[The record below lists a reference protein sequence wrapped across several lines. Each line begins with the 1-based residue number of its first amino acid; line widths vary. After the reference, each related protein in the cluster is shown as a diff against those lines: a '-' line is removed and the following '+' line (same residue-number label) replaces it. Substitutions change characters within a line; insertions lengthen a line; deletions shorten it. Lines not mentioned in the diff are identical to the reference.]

1 MANNL
6 GEAIAFADY
15 MQTFSAPMGIGS
27 GPGLMAHTSDGLF
40 FRLALGT
47 DSDWFVESA
56 IRPVILFFLMC
67 PPPFFCFDSFFGAIL
82 VQEKELV
89 GELLGWIFP
98 QWRMVWLRVFVLIF
112 CAVLLIDEMEGS
124 L

>member
-40 FRLALGT
+40 FRLPLGT

-67 PPPFFCFDSFFGAIL
+67 PPPFFCFDSFLGGDFSARERVSWRIVGVDFSPVANGLAESFCLDLLCGASY
-82 VQEKELV
+82 
-89 GELLGWIFP
+89 
-98 QWRMVWLRVFVLIF
+98 R
-112 CAVLLIDEMEGS
+112 
-124 L
+124 